1 MCCSCQRVHLYLL
14 RCLRGVQFSRQ
25 RSATE
30 HREEKHMGD
39 VAISVQGRC
48 ALTHIFTLALA
59 CFSAGAAAQVQLA
72 ANLAEL
78 SLEELANLQVTSVSR
93 RPERLADAAAALHVT
108 PAEGIRHPGVTR
120 LPAAL
125 RTAPDPE
132 VGRNGS
138 RPAALHA

>member
-1 MCCSCQRVHLYLL
+1 MCCSCWQLHLYLL
-14 RCLRGVQFSRQ
+14 RSRGGVQFSRQ

-48 ALTHIFTLALA
+48 GLTHIFTLALA

-93 RPERLADAAAALHVT
+93 RAERLADAAAALYVIT
-108 PAEGIRHPGVTR
+108 GEDNRRPRVTR
-120 LPAAL
+120 LPRAPP
-125 RTAPDPE
+125 RPPDP
-132 VGRNGS
+132 S
-138 RPAALHA
+138 